1 MFSKKEEELLKFIKK
16 KPITIAE
23 LVKKVYGN
31 EPPFEA
37 RKIIA
42 DRINRIVAK
51 LDYSKP
57 EGFDEFIIMTEGGGR
72 GGKSVWREDI

>member
-1 MFSKKEEELLKFIKK
+1 MFSQKETELLKFIKK

-23 LVKKVYGN
+23 LVVKVYGD

-42 DRINRIVAK
+42 DRINRIIAK
-51 LDYSKP
+51 VEYGEEEAGFTIESK
-57 EGFDEFIIMTEGGGR
+57 GGGR
-72 GGKSVWREDI
+72 GGKFVWREDI